1 MISDA
6 ADSEIFRLKVPT
18 KKMSTNNKKYKDVL
32 KELFSL
38 AIHLLIALGITILF
52 ITFIAQ
58 KTVVHQTS
66 MYPTLENADHL
77 IVDKIT
83 YRFTDPKR
91 FDIVIFPYKYA
102 EKKNTYYIKRV
113 IGLPGETVRIAE
125 DGSIYIN
132 DKLLE
137 ENYGAETINYNDTLW
152 NRGKGEGI
160 TLGDNEYF
168 VMGDNRNNSV
178 DSRFDIIGNVTRK
191 EIIGR
196 AVFRIFPFKSF
207 GPID

>member
-1 MISDA
+1 M
-6 ADSEIFRLKVPT
+6 KVPT

-137 ENYGAETINYNDTLW
+137 ENYGINYNDTLW

>member
-1 MISDA
+1 M
-6 ADSEIFRLKVPT
+6 E
-18 KKMSTNNKKYKDVL
+18 MSTNKKKYKDVL

-38 AIHLLIALGITILF
+38 AIHLLIALGITVLF

-66 MYPTLENADHL
+66 MHPTLENGDHL

-113 IGLPGETVRIAE
+113 IGLPGETVRIGE

-137 ENYGAETINYNDTLW
+137 ENYGAEVINYNDTLW

-160 TLGDNEYF
+160 TLGDGEYF

-196 AVFRIFPFKSF
+196 AVFRLFPFKNF

>member
-1 MISDA
+1 
-6 ADSEIFRLKVPT
+6 
-18 KKMSTNNKKYKDVL
+18 MSTNKKKYKDVL

-38 AIHLLIALGITILF
+38 AIHLLIALGITVLF

-66 MYPTLENADHL
+66 MHPTLENGDHL

-113 IGLPGETVRIAE
+113 IGLPGENVRIGE

-137 ENYGAETINYNDTLW
+137 ENYGAEVINYNDTLW

-160 TLGDNEYF
+160 TLGDGEYF

-191 EIIGR
+191 DIIGR
-196 AVFRIFPFKSF
+196 AVFRLFPFKNF

>member
-1 MISDA
+1 
-6 ADSEIFRLKVPT
+6 
-18 KKMSTNNKKYKDVL
+18 MSTNKKKYKDVL

-38 AIHLLIALGITILF
+38 AIHLLIALGITVLF

-66 MYPTLENADHL
+66 MHPTLENGDHL

-113 IGLPGETVRIAE
+113 IGLPGETVRIGE

-137 ENYGAETINYNDTLW
+137 ENYGAEVINYNDTLW

-160 TLGDNEYF
+160 TLGDGEYF

-196 AVFRIFPFKSF
+196 AVFRLFPFKNF

>member
-1 MISDA
+1 MEKS
-6 ADSEIFRLKVPT
+6 K
-18 KKMSTNNKKYKDVL
+18 KKYKDVL

-38 AIHLLIALGITILF
+38 AIHLLIALGITVLF

-66 MYPTLENADHL
+66 MYPTLENGDHL

-83 YRFTDPKR
+83 YRFSDPKR

-113 IGLPGETVRIAE
+113 IGLPGETVRIDE
-125 DGSIYIN
+125 EGNIYIN
-132 DKLLE
+132 DKILVE
-137 ENYGAETINYNDTLW
+137 SYGYETIDASNSMW
-152 NRGKGEGI
+152 SRGKGEGI
-160 TLGDNEYF
+160 TLGEEEYF

-178 DSRFDIIGNVTRK
+178 DSRFDIIGNVTRD
-191 EIIGR
+191 EIVGR
-196 AVFRIFPFKSF
+196 AVFRIFPFKDF
-207 GPID
+207 GPVK

>member
-1 MISDA
+1 
-6 ADSEIFRLKVPT
+6 
-18 KKMSTNNKKYKDVL
+18 MSTNNKKYKDVL

-66 MYPTLENADHL
+66 MHPTLENADHL

>member
-1 MISDA
+1 
-6 ADSEIFRLKVPT
+6 
-18 KKMSTNNKKYKDVL
+18 MSTNNKKYKDVL

-152 NRGKGEGI
+152 NRGKGDGI

>member
-1 MISDA
+1 
-6 ADSEIFRLKVPT
+6 
-18 KKMSTNNKKYKDVL
+18 MSGAPPHSP
-32 KELFSL
+32 FS
-38 AIHLLIALGITILF
+38 
-52 ITFIAQ
+52 
-58 KTVVHQTS
+58 
-66 MYPTLENADHL
+66 
-77 IVDKIT
+77 
-83 YRFTDPKR
+83 R
-91 FDIVIFPYKYA
+91 

-125 DGSIYIN
+125 DGRIYIN

>member
-1 MISDA
+1 
-6 ADSEIFRLKVPT
+6 
-18 KKMSTNNKKYKDVL
+18 MSTNNKKYKDVL

>member
-1 MISDA
+1 
-6 ADSEIFRLKVPT
+6 
-18 KKMSTNNKKYKDVL
+18 MSTNNKKYKDVL

-137 ENYGAETINYNDTLW
+137 ENYGAETIDYNDTLW

>member
-1 MISDA
+1 M
-6 ADSEIFRLKVPT
+6 KVPT

>member
-1 MISDA
+1 
-6 ADSEIFRLKVPT
+6 
-18 KKMSTNNKKYKDVL
+18 MSTNKKKYKDVL

-38 AIHLLIALGITILF
+38 AIHLLIALGITVLF

-66 MYPTLENADHL
+66 MHPTLENGDHL

-113 IGLPGETVRIAE
+113 IGLPGETVRIGE

-137 ENYGAETINYNDTLW
+137 ENYGAEVINYNDTLW

-160 TLGDNEYF
+160 TLGDDEYF

-196 AVFRIFPFKSF
+196 AVFRLFPFKNF